1 MKELMRSIAAGAIL
15 YEYFEESNAFLTAE
29 IFERCID
36 LYKDLCAKDENAI
49 KKCIEYIQKDEDLGF
64 EYFYEPDAEKFL
76 KRYNI
81 DTQ

>member
-49 KKCIEYIQKDEDLGF
+49 KKCIEYIQKEMRWKSEHITTEVHSITHKGR
-64 EYFYEPDAEKFL
+64 E
-76 KRYNI
+76 
-81 DTQ
+81 